1 VVNETVYTKHT
12 DFGTSIV
19 KVRTVEV
26 IDDDDDEHVTSA
38 PKTKKP
44 AEVKPTRPSTTTP
57 RDTENDSDEISDLNA
72 IRVDQAYNEI
82 EVNERT
88 STAASEL
95 K

>member
-26 IDDDDDEHVTSA
+26 MDDDEHVTSA
-38 PKTKKP
+38 PSAKKP